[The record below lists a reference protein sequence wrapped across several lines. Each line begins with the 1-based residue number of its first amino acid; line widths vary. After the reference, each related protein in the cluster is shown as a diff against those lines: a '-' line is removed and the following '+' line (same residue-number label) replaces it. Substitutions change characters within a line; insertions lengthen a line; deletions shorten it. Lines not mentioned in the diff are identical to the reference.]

1 MNKDIG
7 SKALKITLD
16 KRSKELRR
24 LAVKALE
31 IMNNKK
37 ITTLLVASDNDY
49 EKSNDQFKIKGI
61 LHIHSLLTK
70 GIK

>member
-1 MNKDIG
+1 MTKKPIFIG
-7 SKALKITLD
+7 ESV
-16 KRSKELRR
+16 

-37 ITTLLVASDNDY
+37 ITTLLIASDNDY
-49 EKSNDQFKIKGI
+49 AKGNNKFKIKGI
-61 LHIHSLLTK
+61 LHIHSLLAK